1 MTTGQTPSVDRDCV
15 IYEAQE
21 WLLNGLCG
29 EIIFSTVVSKVKN
42 NFWEFINL
50 GQKHL
55 VCFYIIYQYHHN
67 VIKFQGGTVLT
78 LQHSIYDR
86 WQMRK
91 TLHITLLGN
100 QQFTFR
106 RLLFLDVSQIW
117 DNPWSFYLRTRNSL
131 LFYSALNIKTNSWQC
146 WNTCNRAH
154 QGTTEEGNLSKIT
167 NRLLRDHCIK
177 VHWIHFEILNSWKL
191 SLPTK

>member
-1 MTTGQTPSVDRDCV
+1 MFTNFSNPTCLSWKSKMTTGQTPSVDRDCV

-67 VIKFQGGTVLT
+67 VIKFQGGTVLKTVPLWWIQRHSNIQYMIDDKWEKHFT
-78 LQHSIYDR
+78 LRCWEIN
-86 WQMRK
+86 
-91 TLHITLLGN
+91 TLHLE
-100 QQFTFR
+100 
-106 RLLFLDVSQIW
+106 DCCS
-117 DNPWSFYLRTRNSL
+117 
-131 LFYSALNIKTNSWQC
+131 
-146 WNTCNRAH
+146 
-154 QGTTEEGNLSKIT
+154 
-167 NRLLRDHCIK
+167 
-177 VHWIHFEILNSWKL
+177 
-191 SLPTK
+191 